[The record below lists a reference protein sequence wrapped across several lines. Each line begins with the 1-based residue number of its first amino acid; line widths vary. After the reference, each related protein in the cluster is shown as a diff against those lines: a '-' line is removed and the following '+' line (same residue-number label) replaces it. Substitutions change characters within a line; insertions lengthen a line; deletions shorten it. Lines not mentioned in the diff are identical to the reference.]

1 MSRQSQKA
9 QERQEAIERLREI
22 LKPGDTVYTIIRHV
36 SRSGMQRSIQ
46 LLKFPIVEQGPC
58 KVDGCGEP
66 SCHHLHSPSEEC
78 EGCAAPRDHH
88 AYQGEQ
94 TVGRPFYLGRLAATA
109 LGWTYDDKNEGVK
122 VNGCGMDMAFHTVY
136 SLSSVL
142 FRDLPGEAY
151 RDRTDAGY
159 WLSKESL

>member
-9 QERQEAIERLREI
+9 QERQQAIERLREI

-46 LLKFPIVEQGPC
+46 LLKFPITEEGPC
-58 KVDGCGEP
+58 SCGLLR
-66 SCHHLHSPSEEC
+66 HHDVHQDVPGKSYHPYA
-78 EGCAAPRDHH
+78 GTP
-88 AYQGEQ
+88 

-109 LGWTYDDKNEGVK
+109 LGWAYDHKNEGVK
-122 VNGCGMDMAFHTVY
+122 VDGCGMDMAFHTVY

-142 FRDLPGEAY
+142 FRDLPEGPGLSPGG
-151 RDRTDAGY
+151 RKDAGY